1 MTRLAVD
8 LPVTQARGIGLQEA
22 SQLLF
27 QEARLLDAGRFDAW
41 LDLYAEDAVYWVP
54 ASLAQTDPLN
64 VPSIMYENKDLLS
77 MRVSRLMHP
86 RTYLTHPQPRTTH
99 AVNNIDLIAPDDD
112 ADTCRVTSVVFV
124 HEYCAEQRRLFSG
137 QCEHVLRRQDD
148 RLEIVSKRVDLVDVG
163 STYSAFLIP
172 F

>member
-1 MTRLAVD
+1 MNSRAID
-8 LPVTQARGIGLQEA
+8 LPVAEAARIGLQEA

-27 QEARLLDAGRFDAW
+27 QEARLLDTGRFDAW
-41 LDLYAEDAVYWVP
+41 LDLYADDAVYWVP
-54 ASLAQTDPLN
+54 TSAAQTDPLN

-86 RTYLTHPQPRTTH
+86 RTYVTHPQPRTTH
-99 AVNNIDLIAPDDD
+99 AVSNIAVIALGDD
-112 ADTCRVTSVVFV
+112 ADTCRVASVILV